1 MVAARRAGLAAAP
14 CEPSVRHF
22 LSFAAKRLAF
32 VPVAV
37 LVVITLSF
45 FIVNLV
51 PSDAAREKAGGLA
64 SDADVALVKHQL
76 GLDQDIW
83 HRYADFMSNLLAH
96 GSLGRSYYSGRPV
109 WQDVW
114 LFLPSTIEL
123 IILSL
128 IIATVVGVGAGTIG
142 AHFKD
147 RFPDYVVRGFIT
159 VTQAIP
165 DFFLGLLLIFL
176 IFYKAGW
183 LPAPT
188 GQNGLLEFPEH
199 AITHAVLFDAVVNGQ
214 WSLAGSAF
222 SHAVL
227 PALTLG
233 IFYSAY
239 FAKTARSVVG
249 TAFDSY
255 QVEFARSLGLPDRQV
270 LGYAFRQA
278 RTPIITY
285 GSILFAALIGGAAI
299 VETVFAWGGLGQF
312 AIDRILHLDIPE
324 VQGFIMVAG
333 LFTLIIFLVLDLLVI
348 FLDPRVS
355 IG

>member
-1 MVAARRAGLAAAP
+1 M
-14 CEPSVRHF
+14 RHF
-22 LSFAAKRLAF
+22 FKFAAKRLAF
-32 VPVAV
+32 VPFAV
-37 LVVITLSF
+37 LIVITLSY

-51 PSDAAREKAGGLA
+51 PSDPAREKAGGLA
-64 SDADVALVKHQL
+64 SDEDVELIRQQL
-76 GLDQDIW
+76 GLDQDVW
-83 HRYADFMSNLLAH
+83 HRYATFMSDIFTT
-96 GSLGRSYYSGRPV
+96 GSLGRSYYSERPV

-114 LFLPSTIEL
+114 QYLPSTIEL
-123 IILSL
+123 IVLSL
-128 IIATVVGVGAGTIG
+128 IVATVLGVGAGTIG
-142 AHFKD
+142 AHFKT
-147 RFPDYVVRGFIT
+147 RFPDVIVRLFIT

-165 DFFLGLLLIFL
+165 DFFLGLLLIFF

-188 GQNGLLEFPEH
+188 GQNGLLDFPENP
-199 AITHAVLFDAVVNGQ
+199 ITHAVLFDAVIQGQ
-214 WSLAGSAF
+214 WGLAGTAVK
-222 SHAVL
+222 HAIL
-227 PALTLG
+227 PTLTLG

-249 TAFDSY
+249 RAFDSY
-255 QVEFARSLGLPDRQV
+255 QVEFARSLGLPERRV

-324 VQGFIMVAG
+324 IQGFIMVAG
-333 LFTLIIFLVLDLLVI
+333 LFTLLVFLVLDLLVI

-355 IG
+355 IA

>member
-1 MVAARRAGLAAAP
+1 MRYFYL
-14 CEPSVRHF
+14 
-22 LSFAAKRLAF
+22 FAAKRLAF
-32 VPVAV
+32 VPAAV
-37 LVVITLSF
+37 LIVITLSF

-51 PSDAAREKAGGLA
+51 PSDAARAKTGGLA
-64 SDADVALVKHQL
+64 SEEEIAIVNHEL
-76 GLDQDIW
+76 GLDKDVW
-83 HRYADFMSNLLAH
+83 HRYADFMSNLFTN
-96 GSLGRSYYSGRPV
+96 GSLGRSYYTERSV
-109 WQDVW
+109 WQDIW
-114 LFLPSTIEL
+114 LYLPSTIEL
-123 IILSL
+123 IVLSL
-128 IIATVVGVGAGTIG
+128 LIATIIGVGAGTIG

-147 RFPDYVVRGFIT
+147 RLPDFLVRGFIT

-188 GQNGLLEFPEH
+188 GQNSLLEFPENP
-199 AITHAVLFDAVVNGQ
+199 ITHAVLFDAIINGH
-214 WSLAGSAF
+214 WSLAGSA
-222 SHAVL
+222 ARYAIL
-227 PALTLG
+227 PSLTLG
-233 IFYSAY
+233 IFYAAY

-249 TAFDSY
+249 QAFDSY
-255 QVEFARSLGLPDRQV
+255 QVEFARSLGLPARQV

-333 LFTLIIFLVLDLLVI
+333 LFTLIIFLILDLLVI

>member
-1 MVAARRAGLAAAP
+1 L
-14 CEPSVRHF
+14 RHF
-22 LSFAAKRLAF
+22 SLFALKRLAF
-32 VPVAV
+32 VPAAV
-37 LVVITLSF
+37 LIVVTLSF
-45 FIVNLV
+45 FIVNFV
-51 PSDAAREKAGGLA
+51 PSDPAREKSGGL
-64 SDADVALVKHQL
+64 SSEADVQLIRHQL
-76 GLDQDIW
+76 GLDKDVW
-83 HRYADFMSNLLAH
+83 HRFWDFLTNLFTH
-96 GSLGRSYYSGRPV
+96 GSLGRSYYSDRPV
-109 WQDVW
+109 WADIG
-114 LFLPSTIEL
+114 LYLPSTIEL
-123 IILSL
+123 IVLSL
-128 IIATVVGVGAGTIG
+128 FVATVLGVGVGAIG
-142 AHFKD
+142 AHFKE
-147 RFPDYVVRGFIT
+147 RAPDVVVRVFIT

-183 LPAPT
+183 APAPT
-188 GQNGLLEFPEH
+188 GQNGLLEFPENPL
-199 AITHAVLFDAVVNGQ
+199 THAVLFDALIQGQ

-222 SHAVL
+222 THAIL

-239 FAKTARSVVG
+239 FAKTTRSVLG
-249 TAFDSY
+249 RAFDSY
-255 QVEFARSLGLPDRQV
+255 QVEFARSLGLPERRV

-324 VQGFIMVAG
+324 VQGFIMIAG
-333 LFTLIIFLVLDLLVI
+333 LFTLLVFLVLDILVI

>member
-1 MVAARRAGLAAAP
+1 MRHFALFAAR
-14 CEPSVRHF
+14 
-22 LSFAAKRLAF
+22 RLAF
-32 VPVAV
+32 VPFAV
-37 LVVITLSF
+37 LIVVTLSF

-64 SDADVALVKHQL
+64 SEADVAIVKHEM
-76 GLDQDIW
+76 GLDKDIW
-83 HRYADFMSNLLAH
+83 HRYADFISDIFTHA
-96 GSLGRSYYSGRPV
+96 SLGRSFYSGNTV
-109 WQDVW
+109 WSDVW

-123 IILSL
+123 IVLSL
-128 IIATVVGVGAGTIG
+128 IVATVVGVGLGTLG
-142 AHFKD
+142 AHFKE
-147 RFPDYVVRGFIT
+147 RFPDVLVRGFIT

-165 DFFLGLLLIFL
+165 DFFLGLLLIF
-176 IFYKAGW
+176 IVFYKAGW

-188 GQNGLLEFPEH
+188 GQVGLLDFPENPV
-199 AITHAVLFDAVVNGQ
+199 THAVLFDALFQGQ
-214 WSLAGSAF
+214 WGMAGIAF
-222 SHAVL
+222 MHAIL

-249 TAFDSY
+249 RAFDSY
-255 QVEFARSLGLPDRQV
+255 QVEFARSLGLSEAKV

-324 VQGFIMVAG
+324 VQGFILVAG
-333 LFTLIIFLVLDLLVI
+333 LFTLLIFLLLDILVI
-348 FLDPRVS
+348 FLDPRGS
-355 IG
+355 LA